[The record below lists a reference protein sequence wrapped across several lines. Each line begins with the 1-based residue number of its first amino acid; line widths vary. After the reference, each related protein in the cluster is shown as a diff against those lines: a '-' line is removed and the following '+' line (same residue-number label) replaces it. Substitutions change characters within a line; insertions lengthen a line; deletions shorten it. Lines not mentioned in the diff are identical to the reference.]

1 MVGELFYIFFRFF
14 PFLPLELLQLWECG
28 VRSKL
33 GVTEQGVS
41 ER

>member
-1 MVGELFYIFFRFF
+1 MVGELFYLLSFFS
-14 PFLPLELLQLWECG
+14 LPLELLPLWECG